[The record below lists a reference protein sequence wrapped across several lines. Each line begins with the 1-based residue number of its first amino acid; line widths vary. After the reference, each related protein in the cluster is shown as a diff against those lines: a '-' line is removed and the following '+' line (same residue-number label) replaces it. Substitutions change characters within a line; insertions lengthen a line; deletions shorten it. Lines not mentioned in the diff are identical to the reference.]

1 MLFLPFKAE
10 DLSDKIQLLPDNIAN
25 QIAAGEVIQ
34 RPASAV
40 KELLENAVDAG
51 ATEIK
56 LIVAD
61 AGKSLVQVIDNG
73 SGMSETDARMAF
85 ERHATSKINNID
97 DLFRI
102 RTMGF
107 RGEALASIA
116 AVAQVELKTRR
127 ETEEAGTYIEIE
139 NSLVKKQELVAFQV
153 GTSIAMKNV
162 FFNVPARRNFLKSN
176 PVEMRHIV
184 DEFIRVA
191 MAFPEIFFS
200 LTANGQE
207 VFHLEKGTLKQ
218 RIVHLLGNHYTA
230 RLVTVQEKTDYLTIY
245 GFAGKPDTAKKTRGE
260 QYFFVNNRFIRSAYL
275 NHAVM
280 SAYQEMIPG
289 DSFPMYVLFIDL
301 DPAQI
306 DINVHPTKQEIKFED
321 EKIIYAF
328 VQAAV
333 KHALAQ
339 FSITPTLNFDLDPA
353 IQKLDAVANPFTEEK
368 KANTSASELYNTFTQ
383 KNQAHFIESKSELK
397 HWKDFYPEPKE
408 NKFKSLLSAH
418 LEETPQKFEYETT
431 QPVANVRSAET
442 KLQLQEDV
450 PLLQLHNTYI
460 VAATTNGFILI
471 HQQSAHERVLYEK
484 YIGAA
489 KGKPIASQRSL
500 FPLTVPLSTPDAVLL
515 QELLPDLKQLGYEVE
530 LFGKDTFVIQGTPA
544 DVDSGNEKQAL
555 EQMLEQFK
563 HFNSDVKFSRRE
575 KLIRSLAWQHA
586 VKPGRALAQKEMKTL
601 AEDLFNCSQSNITPS
616 GNPTYISFKAD
627 YLERMFGK

>member
-1 MLFLPFKAE
+1 MLFLQLNREILP
-10 DLSDKIQLLPDNIAN
+10 DKIQLLPDNIAN

-34 RPASAV
+34 RPSSAV

-51 ATEIK
+51 ATDIK
-56 LIVAD
+56 LVVAD
-61 AGKSLVQVIDNG
+61 AGKSLIQVIDNG
-73 SGMSETDARMAF
+73 SGMSETDARMSF

-127 ETEEAGTYIEIE
+127 QEDEAGTYIEIE
-139 NSLVKKQELVAFQV
+139 NSMVTKQEPVAFAR

-184 DEFIRVA
+184 DEFTRVA
-191 MAFPEIFFS
+191 MAFPEISFS
-200 LTANGQE
+200 LSANGQE
-207 VFHLEKGTLKQ
+207 MFHLDKGTLKQ
-218 RIVHLLGNHYTA
+218 RIVHLLGASYTA
-230 RLVTVQEKTDYLTIY
+230 KLVTVQEKTDYLNIY
-245 GFAGKPDTAKKTRGE
+245 GFTGKPETAKKTRGD

-280 SAYQEMIPG
+280 SAYQEMIPS

-328 VQAAV
+328 VQSAV

-339 FSITPTLNFDLDPA
+339 FSITPTLNFDLDPS
-353 IQKLDAVANPFTEEK
+353 IQQLDAVARPFTEDK
-368 KANTSASELYNTFTQ
+368 KAGAESSSLYNTFTQ
-383 KNQAHFIESKSELK
+383 RNQAHLIESKSELK
-397 HWKDFYPEPKE
+397 HWKDFYPEPKQAG
-408 NKFKSLLSAH
+408 FKSILSAAIEQTTDK
-418 LEETPQKFEYETT
+418 LEYEAAAGGSPAAGSE
-431 QPVANVRSAET
+431 Q
-442 KLQLQEDV
+442 KMQLIEDA
-450 PLLQLHNTYI
+450 PLVQLHNTYI
-460 VAATTNGFILI
+460 VAPVNTGFILI
-471 HQQSAHERVLYEK
+471 HQQSAHERILYER
-484 YIGAA
+484 YAAAA
-489 KGKPIASQRSL
+489 KSKPVASQRSL
-500 FPLTVPLSTPDAVLL
+500 FPLTVPLSAPDAVLL
-515 QELLPDLKQLGYEVE
+515 QELLPDLTMLGYEIE

-544 DVDSGNEKQAL
+544 DVEQGNEKLAI

-563 HFNSDVKFSRRE
+563 HFNNEVKFSKRE
-575 KLIRSLAWQHA
+575 KLLRSVAWQQA
-586 VKPGRALAQKEMKTL
+586 IKPGKVLTIKEMKALT
-601 AEDLFNCSQSNITPS
+601 EELFACSQPNITPS
-616 GNPTYISFKAD
+616 GNPTYIAFKKD

>member
-1 MLFLPFKAE
+1 M
-10 DLSDKIQLLPDNIAN
+10 DLRDKIQLLPDNIAN

-51 ATEIK
+51 ATEIR

-61 AGKSLVQVIDNG
+61 AGKALIQVIDNG

-127 ETEEAGTYIEIE
+127 ATDEIGTCIEIE
-139 NSLVKKQELVAFQV
+139 NSMVKAQEPIAFQV

-218 RIVHLLGNHYTA
+218 RIVHLLGNHYTSK
-230 RLVTVQEKTDYLTIY
+230 LVTVHEKTDYLNIY
-245 GFAGKPDTAKKTRGE
+245 GFAGKPDTAKKTRGD

-368 KANTSASELYNTFTQ
+368 KSNTSASNLYSTFTK
-383 KNQAHFIESKSELK
+383 KNQAHLIESKSELK

-408 NKFKSLLSAH
+408 NKFRSLLSAH
-418 LEETPQKFEYETT
+418 QEEADQKLEYETASPSNT
-431 QPVANVRSAET
+431 RTVET
-442 KLQLQEDV
+442 RLQLLEDA
-450 PLLQLHNTYI
+450 PLLQLHHTYI
-460 VAATTNGFILI
+460 VASATNGYILI
-471 HQQSAHERVLYEK
+471 HQQSAHERVLYER
-484 YIGAA
+484 YITAS
-489 KGKPIASQRSL
+489 KGKAIASQRSL
-500 FPLTVPLSTPDAVLL
+500 FPLTVPLSAADAVLL
-515 QELLPDLKQLGYEVE
+515 QDLLPDLKQLGYDLE

-544 DVDSGNEKQAL
+544 DVDSGNEKLAI

-586 VKPGRALAQKEMKTL
+586 VKPGRALTQQEMKTL
-601 AEDLFNCSQSNITPS
+601 ANELFACSQHNITPS

-627 YLERMFGK
+627 YLEKMFGK

>member
-1 MLFLPFKAE
+1 MR
-10 DLSDKIQLLPDNIAN
+10 DKIQLLPDNIAN

-56 LIVAD
+56 LVVAD
-61 AGKSLVQVIDNG
+61 AGKSLIQVIDNG

-139 NSLVKKQELVAFQV
+139 NSIVKKQEPVAFQV

-176 PVEMRHIV
+176 AVEMRHIA

-218 RIVHLLGNHYTA
+218 RIVHLLGNHYTSK
-230 RLVTVQEKTDYLTIY
+230 LVTVQEKTDYLNIY
-245 GFAGKPDTAKKTRGE
+245 GFAGKPDTAKKTRGD

-339 FSITPTLNFDLDPA
+339 FSITPTLNFDLDPS
-353 IQKLDAVANPFTEEK
+353 IQKLDAVANPFTDEK
-368 KANTSASELYNTFTQ
+368 KENTSASDLYNTFTQ

-397 HWKDFYPEPKE
+397 HWKDFYPQPKDQP
-408 NKFKSLLSAH
+408 FKSLLSAH
-418 LEETPQKFEYETT
+418 QEDVPGRLEYEAAASGITR
-431 QPVANVRSAET
+431 PAET
-442 KLQLQEDV
+442 KLQLLEDA
-450 PLLQLHNTYI
+450 PLLQLLHTYI
-460 VAATTNGFILI
+460 VAPVNNGFILI
-471 HQQSAHERVLYEK
+471 HQQSAHERILYER
-484 YIGAA
+484 YIAAA

-500 FPLTVPLSTPDAVLL
+500 FPLTIPLSAPDVVLM
-515 QELLPDLKQLGYEVE
+515 QELLPDLKQLGYEIE
-530 LFGKDTFVIQGTPA
+530 LFGKDTFAIQGTPA
-544 DVDSGNEKQAL
+544 DVDSGNEKTAI

-575 KLIRSLAWQHA
+575 KLVRSLAWQHA
-586 VKPGRALAQKEMKTL
+586 IKPGRSLTQKEMKTL
-601 AEDLFNCSQSNITPS
+601 ADDLFACSQHNITPS
-616 GNPTYISFKAD
+616 GNPTYISFKTD
-627 YLERMFGK
+627 YLEKMFGKG